1 MATTAK
7 TPVKGTKA
15 KTAKVTK
22 GSKTEQILKA
32 KQKAALDEKNIKD
45 TVKQVVESE
54 REIRYNYPPEVDN
67 QLDRKGWRQKVRNKL
82 RAMERALD
90 KEKDEKA
97 KAKLNKEYIAYRKQ
111 VLMVP

>member
-1 MATTAK
+1 MATKAK

-15 KTAKVTK
+15 KVAKVTK

-32 KQKAALDEKNIKD
+32 KKKAELDDKNIKD
-45 TVKQVVESE
+45 TIKQVVESE
-54 REIRYNYPPEVDN
+54 REIRYKYPEEVDN

-82 RAMERALD
+82 RALERAID
-90 KEKDEKA
+90 KEKEEKA
-97 KAKLNKEYIAYRKQ
+97 KAKLNKEYLAYRKE